1 MHEEVNIS
9 SSFEWRSRVRDV
21 ARMYICQFKSDANED
36 ESKVGVKVTVKAS
49 EFEKTKRGE
58 FVAPKRGC
66 HDATERIQNCVDIT
80 DVKAGLLNVLI
91 KHTSASLTVNDAR
104 RAEELEKGLNEL
116 IPESWNDSFLEH
128 TMEGPDDCPAHIKA
142 TILGETMN
150 VPIRDGNWRYRRMNK
165 FYSANI
171 ET

>member
-1 MHEEVNIS
+1 
-9 SSFEWRSRVRDV
+9 
-21 ARMYICQFKSDANED
+21 MYLCQFKSDANED

-49 EFEKTKRGE
+49 KFDKTKRGE

-116 IPESWNDSFLEH
+116 IRNRGTIRFWN
-128 TMEGPDDCPAHIKA
+128 TQWKVR
-142 TILGETMN
+142 TI
-150 VPIRDGNWRYRRMNK
+150 VPRTSRRR
-165 FYSANI
+165 F
-171 ET
+171 